1 MDKTTDQSTPSRS
14 KGRTSRLT
22 MRIRTQL
29 GVMRHLPGIV
39 AAALLVGGGI
49 AQAAPAVPVHGVYET
64 EAGEKHTLYA
74 VAREDEEA
82 TRWMADGRRVLH
94 VWVTH
99 AADSL
104 NRGTASR
111 YFAFNPEKLEK
122 RKRLRLDALRFAPTE
137 GYIII
142 DDKEYMLTEIL
153 ITLTDGEEWGVR
165 EAKLSRTGFIPPPFK
180 GKLRP
185 TFQPSMP
192 MGPKAE
198 AIVDQVIAETPS
210 LSGSEQAKRRK

>member
-14 KGRTSRLT
+14 KDRTSRLT

-94 VWVTH
+94 VLVTH
-99 AADSL
+99 EADSL
-104 NRGTASR
+104 NRGTASH

-122 RKRLRLDALRFAPTE
+122 RKRLRLDALRFTPTR

-153 ITLTDGEEWGVR
+153 ITLTDGKNGVCAR
-165 EAKLSRTGFIPPPFK
+165 QNFRARDSFRHLSRESSG
-180 GKLRP
+180 RP
-185 TFQPSMP
+185 SSHRCRWDQK
-192 MGPKAE
+192 PK
-198 AIVDQVIAETPS
+198 PS
-210 LSGSEQAKRRK
+210 LIR

>member
-99 AADSL
+99 EADSL
-104 NRGTASR
+104 NRGTASH

-122 RKRLRLDALRFAPTE
+122 RKRLRLDALRFTPTR

-153 ITLTDGEEWGVR
+153 ITLMDGEEWGVR
-165 EAKLSRTGFIPPPFK
+165 EAKLSRTGIHSA
-180 GKLRP
+180 
-185 TFQPSMP
+185 TFQ
-192 MGPKAE
+192 GKAPADLP
-198 AIVDQVIAETPS
+198 AIDADGTKS
-210 LSGSEQAKRRK
+210 RSHR